1 MYKKLQNE
9 NPQKKEKIKGTLREN
24 HLEMSK
30 ELPSSVAGHLAA
42 V

>member
-1 MYKKLQNE
+1 MKTHK
-9 NPQKKEKIKGTLREN
+9 KKEKIKGTLREN